1 MSEDFVNQITL
12 SYLISKTQLQ
22 KLNKKIKDT
31 TETNRKTDKEIY
43 EERIKTLFNSLL
55 VNQEPDNLLQDV
67 KTGFEFFIDKCIYYL
82 KASDNNELLEK
93 ERTNNAYDNNII
105 HDDIDYEKEERA
117 IENGN
122 YSERTKDEDDEDGED
137 GEDDEDDEDG
147 EDDEDDEDGE
157 DGEDDE
163 DGDNDDGDEDK
174 DKKKINTNQNS
185 VIVKQKFN
193 KTKNSIGVD
202 DIQKLPLDWFQHVRK
217 DYKKNQIIPR
227 K

>member
-22 KLNKKIKDT
+22 KLNKKLKDT

-93 ERTNNAYDNNII
+93 ERTNNVYDNDII

-122 YSERTKDEDDEDGED
+122 YTERNKYEEQDDEEQ
-137 GEDDEDDEDG
+137 DDEEQDDE
-147 EDDEDDEDGE
+147 EQDDEEQDDEE
-157 DGEDDE
+157 QDDE
-163 DGDNDDGDEDK
+163 EQYDEDK
-174 DKKKINTNQNS
+174 KLNTNKNS

>member
-12 SYLISKTQLQ
+12 SYLISKNQLQ
-22 KLNKKIKDT
+22 KLNKKLKDT

-122 YSERTKDEDDEDGED
+122 YIERTN
-137 GEDDEDDEDG
+137 DDEDDEDG
-147 EDDEDDEDGE
+147 EHGEDDKDDEDGE
-157 DGEDDE
+157 DDE
-163 DGDNDDGDEDK
+163 EEDK
-174 DKKKINTNQNS
+174 YKKKINTNQNS

>member
-22 KLNKKIKDT
+22 KLNKKLKDT

-93 ERTNNAYDNNII
+93 ERTNNVYDNDII

-122 YSERTKDEDDEDGED
+122 YTERSEEQEDEEQDDEEQDDEEHEDED
-137 GEDDEDDEDG
+137 
-147 EDDEDDEDGE
+147 
-157 DGEDDE
+157 
-163 DGDNDDGDEDK
+163 
-174 DKKKINTNQNS
+174 KKINTNKNS

>member
-22 KLNKKIKDT
+22 KLNKKLKDT

-93 ERTNNAYDNNII
+93 ERTNNVYDNDII

-122 YSERTKDEDDEDGED
+122 YTERTKYEQDDEEQDDEEQDDEEQDDEEQDDEEQDDEEQDDEEQDDED
-137 GEDDEDDEDG
+137 
-147 EDDEDDEDGE
+147 
-157 DGEDDE
+157 
-163 DGDNDDGDEDK
+163 
-174 DKKKINTNQNS
+174 KKLNTNKNS